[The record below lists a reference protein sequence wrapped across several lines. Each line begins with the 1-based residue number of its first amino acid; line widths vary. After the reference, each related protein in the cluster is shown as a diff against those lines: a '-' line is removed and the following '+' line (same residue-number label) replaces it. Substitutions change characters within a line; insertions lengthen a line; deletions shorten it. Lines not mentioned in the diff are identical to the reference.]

1 MLDGDAAA
9 CMGHN
14 DKELLASEQLLTWN
28 CLHWTLGSVVQFVLI
43 IYQYILPILY
53 TTPDFLMLMRLVLV
67 KAHQHI
73 IVFRLK

>member
-1 MLDGDAAA
+1 MLDGDVAA

-14 DKELLASEQLLTWN
+14 DLELFASEGLLTWN
-28 CLHWTLGSVVQFVLI
+28 CSHWTLGSVVQFVLK
-43 IYQYILPILY
+43 IYQSILPILY
-53 TTPDFLMLMRLVLV
+53 TTPDFLMLMRLVVV